1 MIKIS
6 VYYITKHRL
15 SVLLLITVVCLAF
28 VGIFHASIASTA
40 GEVVSVLVAGGK
52 IHPIYAVDTQEK
64 KVALS
69 FDATWGSSR
78 TPLILNILSKHQV
91 KTTFFLTNIW
101 LNQYPQLAKEI
112 VNQGHEVALHSATHP
127 RMTDLPDEK
136 ILKEL
141 QDNATLL
148 TEITGQK
155 PVLFRPPFGA
165 YNNRVIKLVRETGYI
180 PVQWSVD
187 SLDWKNLSAEEIY
200 QRVTKR
206 IAPGAIVLFH
216 NDGTNTPA
224 ALEKILEFLKNEGY
238 SIVPVS
244 ELLYKENYYIDNNG
258 IQKLHSTMKSN
269 E

>member
-1 MIKIS
+1 ML
-6 VYYITKHRL
+6 YLTRRRL
-15 SVLLLITVVCLAF
+15 AMLLLIMVVFTAIF
-28 VGIFHASIASTA
+28 GIFNTSITNTA

-52 IHPIYAVDTQEK
+52 IHPIYAVDIQEK

-78 TPLILNILSKHQV
+78 TPLLLSILAKHKL

-101 LNQYPQLAKEI
+101 LNQYPELGKEI
-112 VNQGHEVALHSATHP
+112 VAQGHEVAMHSANHP
-127 RMTDLPDEK
+127 RMTDLSEEK
-136 ILKEL
+136 ALKEL
-141 QDNATLL
+141 QDNATMI

-155 PVLFRPPFGA
+155 PYLFRPPFGA
-165 YNNRVIKLVRETGYI
+165 YNNRVVKLVQEAGYVPI
-180 PVQWSVD
+180 QWSVD

-200 QRVTKR
+200 QRVTTK

-224 ALEKILEFLKNEGY
+224 ALEQILEFLKKEGY
-238 SIVPVS
+238 KVVPIS
-244 ELLYKENYYIDNNG
+244 ELLYKDNYYIDING
-258 IQKLHSTMKSN
+258 IQKLRTRDSN

>member
-1 MIKIS
+1 MLYLS
-6 VYYITKHRL
+6 KHSL
-15 SVLLLITVVCLAF
+15 AVLLLVTVVCTAAL
-28 VGIFHASIASTA
+28 GIFYPSISNTA

-78 TPLILNILSKHQV
+78 TPLILNIMAKHKL

-112 VNQGHEVALHSATHP
+112 VAQGHEVALHSANHP
-127 RMTDLPDEK
+127 RMTDLSEEK
-136 ILKEL
+136 ALKEL
-141 QDNATLL
+141 QDNAAMLI
-148 TEITGQK
+148 EITGQK
-155 PVLFRPPFGA
+155 PCLFRPPFGA
-165 YNNRVIKLVRETGYI
+165 YNNRVVKLVQDAGYI

-187 SLDWKNLSAEEIY
+187 SLDWKNLSAQDIY
-200 QRVTKR
+200 ERVTKR

-224 ALEKILEFLKNEGY
+224 ALEPILEFLQKEGY

-244 ELLYKENYYIDNNG
+244 ELLYKDNYYVDING
-258 IQKLHSTMKSN
+258 IQKLRTPR